1 MNKQFPSIPQ
11 KIIILTSPKRGA
23 LTEADRETHDP
34 PDEWRSLIGLGTE
47 VGDLEAFLVPLDEL
61 LSSIV
66 LIAPKVAP
74 VGVRPLCTLMRPLP
88 STAESTD
95 ISAEPSGWATLYD

>member
-1 MNKQFPSIPQ
+1 MTEPD
-11 KIIILTSPKRGA
+11 RGF
-23 LTEADRETHDP
+23 HDP
-34 PDEWRSLIGLGTE
+34 LDAWRSLKGLGIE
-47 VGDLEAFLVPLDEL
+47 VGDLDAFLVPLDEL

-95 ISAEPSGWATLYD
+95 MSVEPSG